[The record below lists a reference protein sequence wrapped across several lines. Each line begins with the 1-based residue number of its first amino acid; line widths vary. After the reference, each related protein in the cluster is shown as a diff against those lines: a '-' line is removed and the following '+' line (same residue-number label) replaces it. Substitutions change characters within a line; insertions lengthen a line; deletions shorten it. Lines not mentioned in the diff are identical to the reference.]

1 MTDETKQKREQDR
14 RDSAAVNAA
23 QQGASL
29 GMRSTAEKISERKQN
44 PNFLDELQKAKIDT
58 ERWDWIENEMAGK
71 FAGAHILGNRS
82 ESYVERQDLLNMADA
97 EIQLTE
103 RQPGRILRE
112 RPELLAVM
120 QDDVKHP
127 ESVDM
132 RQPYSQEQKRV
143 IREAADV
150 ATTRQSL
157 AVDGKGLDAVSKITS
172 ESQVRK
178 EDEEEASGLINKT
191 KGVFR

>member
-1 MTDETKQKREQDR
+1 MSDDTKQRREQDR
-14 RDSAAVNAA
+14 RDSAAVSAA

-58 ERWDWIENEMAGK
+58 ERWDWVENEMAGK

-82 ESYVERQDLLNMADA
+82 ESFVERQDLLNMADA

-112 RPELLAVM
+112 NPELLAVM
-120 QDDVKHP
+120 QDGVKHP

-132 RQPYSQEQKRV
+132 RQPWTQEQKRV
-143 IREAADV
+143 VREAADV

-178 EDEEEASGLINKT
+178 EDEEETSGLINKT

>member
-82 ESYVERQDLLNMADA
+82 ESYIERQDLLNMADA